1 MSSIPY
7 NRETRRKEVA
17 IILAVFM
24 GWMGAHKFYLGKW
37 GAGVAYAVLAFS
49 MIPLFLSAIDIIR
62 LAMMDKT
69 EFDWKYN
76 TIPFMTPR
84 KEDVSRREEKRKG
97 DWKVERTRK
106 YFDEGVKRAR
116 GKYVDNAEYKQGIKL
131 FTDYL
136 YRQALE
142 QFELALKAFPNH
154 PEILFQMACCNAL
167 LEQKE
172 ELFANLGKAVEYGL
186 SNVER
191 IRTTEALSYLRIQQ
205 EYDRIEISGF
215 KDWRLMDYDE
225 EELTSSDGQSSNV
238 EEKVEEVKEPLS
250 TDDLLVELKKL
261 AKCDKKELSRRRNLP
276 KKNINCLPDVLLN
289 KNKNKGMLAIDIINI
304 DIPPLSMNQS
314 GEDAISVMEE
324 YMVRHLPIVEDRE
337 VMGMVSEEMIL
348 DNDQDAMILSYRG
361 SDSPVFV
368 HSEDHILEI
377 LAFFAKTNLTCV
389 AVVDAQIKYV
399 GMITLQQLMMRFAT
413 EYSFDEPGA
422 IIVLELNKVDYSLTE
437 ISRIIESEKGT
448 ILSCLISQQRE
459 DSNILLVTLKINLQD
474 IQYVKATFER
484 FNYNIVAAFSEVK
497 YVDTLSERYEA
508 LMHYLNM

>member
-1 MSSIPY
+1 MNTYSRMSSIPY

-215 KDWRLMDYDE
+215 KDWRLMDNDE
-225 EELTSSDGQSSNV
+225 EDVAISDGQSSIV

-261 AKCDKKELSRRRNLP
+261 GEMRQ
-276 KKNINCLPDVLLN
+276 
-289 KNKNKGMLAIDIINI
+289 KGIIT
-304 DIPPLSMNQS
+304 
-314 GEDAISVMEE
+314 EE
-324 YMVRHLPIVEDRE
+324 E
-337 VMGMVSEEMIL
+337 
-348 DNDQDAMILSYRG
+348 
-361 SDSPVFV
+361 
-368 HSEDHILEI
+368 
-377 LAFFAKTNLTCV
+377 FAKEKHKL
-389 AVVDAQIKYV
+389 
-399 GMITLQQLMMRFAT
+399 FA
-413 EYSFDEPGA
+413 
-422 IIVLELNKVDYSLTE
+422 
-437 ISRIIESEKGT
+437 
-448 ILSCLISQQRE
+448 
-459 DSNILLVTLKINLQD
+459 
-474 IQYVKATFER
+474 
-484 FNYNIVAAFSEVK
+484 
-497 YVDTLSERYEA
+497 
-508 LMHYLNM
+508 

>member
-1 MSSIPY
+1 M
-7 NRETRRKEVA
+7 
-17 IILAVFM
+17 
-24 GWMGAHKFYLGKW
+24 
-37 GAGVAYAVLAFS
+37 
-49 MIPLFLSAIDIIR
+49 
-62 LAMMDKT
+62 
-69 EFDWKYN
+69 
-76 TIPFMTPR
+76 
-84 KEDVSRREEKRKG
+84 
-97 DWKVERTRK
+97 
-106 YFDEGVKRAR
+106 
-116 GKYVDNAEYKQGIKL
+116 
-131 FTDYL
+131 
-136 YRQALE
+136 
-142 QFELALKAFPNH
+142 
-154 PEILFQMACCNAL
+154 
-167 LEQKE
+167 
-172 ELFANLGKAVEYGL
+172 
-186 SNVER
+186 
-191 IRTTEALSYLRIQQ
+191 
-205 EYDRIEISGF
+205 
-215 KDWRLMDYDE
+215 
-225 EELTSSDGQSSNV
+225 
-238 EEKVEEVKEPLS
+238 
-250 TDDLLVELKKL
+250 
-261 AKCDKKELSRRRNLP
+261 
-276 KKNINCLPDVLLN
+276 PDVLL
-289 KNKNKGMLAIDIINI
+289 KINKNKGMLAIDIINI

>member
-1 MSSIPY
+1 
-7 NRETRRKEVA
+7 
-17 IILAVFM
+17 
-24 GWMGAHKFYLGKW
+24 
-37 GAGVAYAVLAFS
+37 
-49 MIPLFLSAIDIIR
+49 
-62 LAMMDKT
+62 
-69 EFDWKYN
+69 
-76 TIPFMTPR
+76 
-84 KEDVSRREEKRKG
+84 
-97 DWKVERTRK
+97 
-106 YFDEGVKRAR
+106 
-116 GKYVDNAEYKQGIKL
+116 
-131 FTDYL
+131 
-136 YRQALE
+136 
-142 QFELALKAFPNH
+142 
-154 PEILFQMACCNAL
+154 
-167 LEQKE
+167 
-172 ELFANLGKAVEYGL
+172 
-186 SNVER
+186 
-191 IRTTEALSYLRIQQ
+191 
-205 EYDRIEISGF
+205 
-215 KDWRLMDYDE
+215 
-225 EELTSSDGQSSNV
+225 
-238 EEKVEEVKEPLS
+238 
-250 TDDLLVELKKL
+250 
-261 AKCDKKELSRRRNLP
+261 LP

>member
-1 MSSIPY
+1 M
-7 NRETRRKEVA
+7 
-17 IILAVFM
+17 
-24 GWMGAHKFYLGKW
+24 
-37 GAGVAYAVLAFS
+37 
-49 MIPLFLSAIDIIR
+49 
-62 LAMMDKT
+62 
-69 EFDWKYN
+69 
-76 TIPFMTPR
+76 
-84 KEDVSRREEKRKG
+84 
-97 DWKVERTRK
+97 
-106 YFDEGVKRAR
+106 
-116 GKYVDNAEYKQGIKL
+116 
-131 FTDYL
+131 
-136 YRQALE
+136 
-142 QFELALKAFPNH
+142 
-154 PEILFQMACCNAL
+154 
-167 LEQKE
+167 
-172 ELFANLGKAVEYGL
+172 
-186 SNVER
+186 
-191 IRTTEALSYLRIQQ
+191 
-205 EYDRIEISGF
+205 
-215 KDWRLMDYDE
+215 
-225 EELTSSDGQSSNV
+225 
-238 EEKVEEVKEPLS
+238 
-250 TDDLLVELKKL
+250 
-261 AKCDKKELSRRRNLP
+261 
-276 KKNINCLPDVLLN
+276 PDVLLN

>member
-1 MSSIPY
+1 
-7 NRETRRKEVA
+7 
-17 IILAVFM
+17 
-24 GWMGAHKFYLGKW
+24 
-37 GAGVAYAVLAFS
+37 
-49 MIPLFLSAIDIIR
+49 
-62 LAMMDKT
+62 
-69 EFDWKYN
+69 
-76 TIPFMTPR
+76 
-84 KEDVSRREEKRKG
+84 
-97 DWKVERTRK
+97 
-106 YFDEGVKRAR
+106 
-116 GKYVDNAEYKQGIKL
+116 
-131 FTDYL
+131 
-136 YRQALE
+136 
-142 QFELALKAFPNH
+142 
-154 PEILFQMACCNAL
+154 
-167 LEQKE
+167 
-172 ELFANLGKAVEYGL
+172 
-186 SNVER
+186 
-191 IRTTEALSYLRIQQ
+191 
-205 EYDRIEISGF
+205 
-215 KDWRLMDYDE
+215 
-225 EELTSSDGQSSNV
+225 
-238 EEKVEEVKEPLS
+238 
-250 TDDLLVELKKL
+250 
-261 AKCDKKELSRRRNLP
+261 
-276 KKNINCLPDVLLN
+276 LPDVLLN

-389 AVVDAQIKYV
+389 AAVDAQIKYV

>member
-1 MSSIPY
+1 M
-7 NRETRRKEVA
+7 
-17 IILAVFM
+17 
-24 GWMGAHKFYLGKW
+24 
-37 GAGVAYAVLAFS
+37 
-49 MIPLFLSAIDIIR
+49 
-62 LAMMDKT
+62 
-69 EFDWKYN
+69 
-76 TIPFMTPR
+76 
-84 KEDVSRREEKRKG
+84 
-97 DWKVERTRK
+97 
-106 YFDEGVKRAR
+106 
-116 GKYVDNAEYKQGIKL
+116 
-131 FTDYL
+131 
-136 YRQALE
+136 
-142 QFELALKAFPNH
+142 
-154 PEILFQMACCNAL
+154 
-167 LEQKE
+167 
-172 ELFANLGKAVEYGL
+172 
-186 SNVER
+186 
-191 IRTTEALSYLRIQQ
+191 
-205 EYDRIEISGF
+205 
-215 KDWRLMDYDE
+215 
-225 EELTSSDGQSSNV
+225 
-238 EEKVEEVKEPLS
+238 
-250 TDDLLVELKKL
+250 
-261 AKCDKKELSRRRNLP
+261 P

-399 GMITLQQLMMRFAT
+399 GMITLQQLMMRFAS